1 MSDAQRLVDFLVYL
15 IDEKYILSQYKPDGM
30 GKAAQLVLNI
40 FLWEYPRL
48 SNVRDACQSVL
59 MWRVLDQNYVHLEIN
74 LKGASLLIPA
84 DLDMKEK
91 LQQVLPLDSITVI
104 ELMLDAAR
112 AIQYLHSMSVA
123 RPSGIL
129 RPTSQHPLSRSNVFD
144 FGYFF
149 YAALFNTEIDT
160 DSTESKSTEERRRIA
175 IVAERPSEPDIP
187 EWQLIQRCCAEDP
200 TNRPTI
206 DEVVK
211 EMETWGI

>member
-1 MSDAQRLVDFLVYL
+1 MSDAQRLVDFLVHL
-15 IDEKYILSQYKPDGM
+15 VDEKYILSQYKPDGM

-40 FLWEYPRL
+40 FLWVPILPRSLFLNVKRVTQEYPRL

-129 RPTSQHPLSRSNVFD
+129 RKVYLDLSFRPKIRIAAQFLGLINPCTGPTTQHPLSRSSVFD

-149 YAALFNTEIDT
+149 YAVRLH
-160 DSTESKSTEERRRIA
+160 STFSFSIKH
-175 IVAERPSEPDIP
+175 
-187 EWQLIQRCCAEDP
+187 
-200 TNRPTI
+200 
-206 DEVVK
+206 
-211 EMETWGI
+211 